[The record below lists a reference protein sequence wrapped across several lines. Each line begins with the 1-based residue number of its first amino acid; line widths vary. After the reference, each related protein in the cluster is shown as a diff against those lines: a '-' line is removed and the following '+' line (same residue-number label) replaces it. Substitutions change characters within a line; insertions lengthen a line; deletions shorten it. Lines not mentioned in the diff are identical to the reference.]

1 MKITILFLGKSGGT
15 CIYINRSL
23 YQPGNKRDFIN
34 KIRDLYKDRKKCLS
48 IAENNVETAEKYS
61 MKHAVKKNGRNLCK
75 HFPSDAFFL
84 RLTLSPRFRYNKSSH
99 RWVRYFRT

>member
-61 MKHAVKKNGRNLCK
+61 LKHAVKKMAGIYT
-75 HFPSDAFFL
+75 AFSL
-84 RLTLSPRFRYNKSSH
+84 RLTLSPRFRYNKYSH

>member
-48 IAENNVETAEKYS
+48 IAENNVKAAEKYS
-61 MKHAVKKNGRNLCK
+61 MKHAVKKMAEIYTSI
-75 HFPSDAFFL
+75 FPPIDAL
-84 RLTLSPRFRYNKSSH
+84 PPLPL
-99 RWVRYFRT
+99 

>member
-15 CIYINRSL
+15 CIYINGSL

-34 KIRDLYKDRKKCLS
+34 KIMDLYKDRKKCLS

-61 MKHAVKKNGRNLCK
+61 LKHAVKKMAEIYTSI
-75 HFPSDAFFL
+75 FPPIDAL
-84 RLTLSPRFRYNKSSH
+84 PPLPL
-99 RWVRYFRT
+99 

>member
-34 KIRDLYKDRKKCLS
+34 KIMDLYKDRKKCLS
-48 IAENNVETAEKYS
+48 IAENNVKTAEKYS
-61 MKHAVKKNGRNLCK
+61 LKHAVKKMAGIYT
-75 HFPSDAFFL
+75 AFSL
-84 RLTLSPRFRYNKSSH
+84 RLTLSPRFRYNKYSH